1 VERYE
6 SDRVAWSGIGALA
19 AIAVAGLLV
28 PVRSTIDNTNVALI
42 LVLVIVAAATFGG
55 RTAGAVTSI
64 VSALAFNYFQ
74 TEPYYT
80 LRISDRDD
88 IVSAVLLL
96 IVGLAVG
103 EIAVLSRRRGVVAI
117 EHVTGAHQLEQVAAL
132 LAQGAS
138 EDQVWE
144 AVRDG
149 IVVELGLESCH
160 FEPGSG
166 LRRLPRIERDGR
178 LLEGEKYFTG
188 GGFAL
193 PAEGAEILVEREG
206 VAIGRLVLEPTTG
219 RAISR
224 EQRRVAVA
232 LADSFAVV
240 VGRSGAPRAYA

>member
-1 VERYE
+1 MEKSE
-6 SDRVAWSGIGALA
+6 SDRVAWSAIGAIA

-42 LVLVIVAAATFGG
+42 LVLVVVAAATFGG

-64 VSALAFNYFQ
+64 VAAVAFNYFQ

-96 IVGLAVG
+96 FVGLAVG
-103 EIAVLSRRRGVVAI
+103 EIAVLSRRRGLVAV
-117 EHVTGAHQLEQVAAL
+117 EHVTGAHQLEHVAAL

-138 EDQVWE
+138 ENQVWE

-149 IVVELGLESCH
+149 IVEELGLKSCQ
-160 FEPGSG
+160 FEPGAG
-166 LRRLPRIERDGR
+166 LRHLPRIERDGR
-178 LLEGEKYFTG
+178 LLEGEKHFTG
-188 GGFAL
+188 SGFAL

-206 VAIGRLVLEPTTG
+206 VTIGRLVLEPTTG
-219 RAISR
+219 RPVSR
-224 EQRRVAVA
+224 DQRRVAVA
-232 LADSFAVV
+232 LTDSFALVS
-240 VGRSGAPRAYA
+240 GGSGAPKAPA